1 MHPADKRAFTIIGIR
16 LRSLAAQMDQKIPQH
31 IGITF
36 SHTSLAVCFTL
47 ACSIYILP
55 EIRHNTVVDKY
66 SGKNYYVQYIVYAA
80 SPVHILSLSTILAE
94 LDS

>member
-31 IGITF
+31 IGLTF
-36 SHTSLAVCFTL
+36 SHTSLAVYIGL
-47 ACSIYILP
+47 HYILV
-55 EIRHNTVVDKY
+55 IRHNTVVDKY
-66 SGKNYYVQYIVYAA
+66 SGKNCYVQYIVYAA